1 MNDESL
7 IKILCK
13 ELPRDVSQPL
23 FNEYNQRWSEIEN
36 MWQQNTNIYSVLQEH
51 KSAVRTLLAMS
62 TYYRRVIS
70 GFAGA
75 TDFYKKVTGGD
86 LTIDR
91 PVKIG
96 NYTMSLSENKQLW
109 KVQKAFSEFKN
120 KYQIDDTLFDYDD
133 TFGFLRNCYILY
145 TTSNGKQEEQ
155 PF

>member
-1 MNDESL
+1 MDDVPL

-13 ELPRDVSQPL
+13 DLPGDVSKPL
-23 FNEYNQRWSEIEN
+23 FNEFNQRWSEIEN
-36 MWQQNTNIYSVLQEH
+36 IWQQNPNIYPILQEH
-51 KSAVRTLLAMS
+51 KSAVKTLLAMS

-70 GFAGA
+70 GFTGA

-109 KVQKAFSEFKN
+109 KVQRAFSEFRN
-120 KYQIDDTLFDYDD
+120 KYQIDDSLFNYDD
-133 TFGFLRNCYILY
+133 TIGFLRNCFLLY
-145 TTSNGKQEEQ
+145 NTNNGKQEEQ

>member
-1 MNDESL
+1 MNDEAL

-13 ELPRDVSQPL
+13 DLPGEVTKPL
-23 FNEYNQRWSEIEN
+23 FNEFNQRWSEIEN
-36 MWQQNTNIYSVLQEH
+36 IWQQNGNIYPALQEH

-96 NYTMSLSENKQLW
+96 NYSMSLSENKQLW
-109 KVQKAFSEFKN
+109 KVQKAFSELRN
-120 KYQIDDTLFDYDD
+120 KYQIADSFFDYDD
-133 TFGFLRNCYILY
+133 TLGFLRNCFILY
-145 TTSNGKQEEQ
+145 TTNNGKQEEL